1 MEYRLSLTARLVA
14 LGSLSLVMLLVLFFL
29 LGVQLGRYL
38 ASDTP
43 AVAPG
48 VVAPAPTLPAMG
60 ASQTSR
66 PPMGAS
72 RP

>member
-38 ASDTP
+38 ASDTAAP
-43 AVAPG
+43 PNVAGPG
-48 VVAPAPTLPAMG
+48 ATAPAPVTSQAARAPA
-60 ASQTSR
+60 
-66 PPMGAS
+66 GAS